1 MRKRFTD
8 ADKWKKMWF
17 RSLSG
22 EHKNLWFYLTDEC
35 GFDGVL
41 EIDPKAIEFYTGF
54 TGDIPDIIKEK
65 MGFQAIDSDQVLCV
79 KWLRFQYK
87 ELREHVATHK
97 RIISRLREKGLD
109 QHFPELQENF

>member
-8 ADKWKKMWF
+8 SDKWKKMWF
-17 RSLSG
+17 RSLSV
-22 EHKNLWFYLTDEC
+22 EHKNLWFYLADEC

-41 EIDPKAIEFYTGF
+41 EIDPEAIEFYTGF
-54 TGDIPDIIKEK
+54 TGDIPDIIK
-65 MGFQAIDSDQVLCV
+65 VLCV
-79 KWLRFQYK
+79 NWLRFQYTK
-87 ELREHVATHK
+87 LRENAPTHK